1 MNLEEIIE
9 NARKAQE
16 QYLKVNENPLELLE
30 EIREYLNGNIDLL
43 DKTYEID
50 CGKKLYLTK
59 LLKQLEIDY
68 EVKSEPFINELGK
81 GANMEVPYGVLGV
94 ISDSDVYKILR
105 VIVLGIITSN
115 ALIINIT
122 KNVGTNFLII
132 KAVSEILTKYNVDNF
147 IQIYNNKAGNVLEEN
162 EIIDGI
168 IYIGKKVDADRL
180 KVASTKPVI
189 YSGCGNYEIYIE
201 DVLDENVLK
210 EIVSNVNIRV
220 YSKVG
225 IGLGQEVSGLEEAI
239 VKIQEYGSLYSAGI
253 ITESLENSQEFISK
267 VKARNVFVNASP
279 FLIDDELDIE
289 PKDLMYKKSILVYK

>member
-253 ITESLENSQEFISK
+253 ITESVENSQEFISK